1 MSKFFNFKSLAKY
14 WMVLFACLLF
24 NQVKTQ
30 AQVYHADPALV
41 GFDIT
46 DLSDVAVDANL
57 LNLNSVYKLKLQLTN
72 FGPDEIPVNTTELII
87 GLGLY
92 LEVDPAFDLS
102 TAPLS
107 NYFTWTKTID
117 PSGQVTITG
126 NLHTPLPKLIGF
138 AYEAVFN
145 IKPLSLTPSG
155 NAPAI
160 TGNWTVNNLNPPPF
174 LSDENGTNN
183 SASLDYRVVPGSP
196 LPVTLISF
204 NAFNKNCNIS
214 ADWKVEN
221 EMNFD
226 RYELQ
231 ISKDGIN
238 FHTISTIKA
247 QNKSAYTTTVSI
259 NDLDPQLRVNN
270 VVVRLKMVDID
281 GSFKFSK
288 VVSLPGKCNGNSQ
301 QEFYVFPNPVTA
313 QDYITIASKGKEF
326 EGKYQ
331 LVLIDIS
338 GKVYAVKQ
346 VNLNSVSTL
355 RFEVNNRLAAGK
367 YFIKIRKVDGSEIGV
382 VQFEKL

>member
-1 MSKFFNFKSLAKY
+1 
-14 WMVLFACLLF
+14 MVIFACLLI
-24 NQVKTQ
+24 NQVK
-30 AQVYHADPALV
+30 AQVYHADPGLV

-46 DLSDVAVDANL
+46 DLSDVSVDANL

-72 FGPDEIPVNTTELII
+72 TGPDEIPVQTTELII

-92 LEVDPAFDLS
+92 LEVDPGFDLS

-117 PSGQVTITG
+117 VNGQVTITG
-126 NLHTPLPKLIGF
+126 NLHTPLPQSYS

-155 NAPAI
+155 FPPAI
-160 TGNWTVNNLNPPPF
+160 TGNWTIINNNPTQF
-174 LSDENGTNN
+174 LSDNNGFNN
-183 SASLDYRVVPGSP
+183 SVSLDYRVVPGSP

-204 NAFNKNCNIS
+204 NAFNKNCNIN

-270 VVVRLKMVDID
+270 VFVRLKMVDID